1 MIPVW
6 SDNPSIGQ
14 RFNQTGY
21 SSPTVFP
28 QAENY
33 TDLTLYAIDLSKA
46 QQRQDSHLDW
56 IWEEYQDARIE
67 YLEQQAEIKAERE
80 EYYGY

>member
-1 MIPVW
+1 MEPW
-6 SDNPSIGQ
+6 SDTN
-14 RFNQTGY
+14 RFSQSGY

-33 TDLTLYAIDLSKA
+33 TDLTLYAIDLAKA
-46 QQRQDSHLDW
+46 EKRQEAHLDW
-56 IWEEYQDARIE
+56 AWEEYAEARQD
-67 YLEQQAEIKAERE
+67 YLEEQAEAKAERE